1 MYRKFKNKKID
12 TPEGKFDSKLEY
24 EYWLQLKAREQA
36 GEITDLQ
43 RQVPFELIPK
53 QTEWV
58 EKQLKTKTKMVEVF
72 REHPVTYLADFVY
85 WENGVR
91 IIADTKGART
101 SDYIIKRK
109 LMRLQGRPITEVKF
123 ERKTDHIKLRKVR
136 KNQFDK
142 MTGWTLCGEYGNYNL
157 KETKTAKELSKDII
171 KVVFSVPQMKEN
183 EFLYVTTSK
192 GGNKSLKVYFKKKL
206 AE

>member
-1 MYRKFKNKKID
+1 MYRKFHNKKID

-36 GEITDLQ
+36 GEITNLQ

-85 WENGVR
+85 WENGVQ
-91 IIADTKGART
+91 IIADTKGQPTA
-101 SDYIIKRK
+101 DYIIKRK
-109 LMRLQGRPITEVKF
+109 LMRLQGHPITEVKF
-123 ERKTDHIKLRKVR
+123 KRKRKR
-136 KNQFDK
+136 
-142 MTGWTLCGEYGNYNL
+142 E
-157 KETKTAKELSKDII
+157 A
-171 KVVFSVPQMKEN
+171 P
-183 EFLYVTTSK
+183 
-192 GGNKSLKVYFKKKL
+192 
-206 AE
+206 

>member
-36 GEITDLQ
+36 GEITNLQ

-72 REHPVTYLADFVY
+72 REHPVVISLTLFIGKTECGLSQTQRGQERV
-85 WENGVR
+85 
-91 IIADTKGART
+91 II
-101 SDYIIKRK
+101 
-109 LMRLQGRPITEVKF
+109 
-123 ERKTDHIKLRKVR
+123 
-136 KNQFDK
+136 
-142 MTGWTLCGEYGNYNL
+142 
-157 KETKTAKELSKDII
+157 LSN
-171 KVVFSVPQMKEN
+171 VN
-183 EFLYVTTSK
+183 
-192 GGNKSLKVYFKKKL
+192 
-206 AE
+206 

>member
-12 TPEGKFDSKLEY
+12 TPEGKFDSKFEW
-24 EYWLQLKAREQA
+24 EYWLELKEREAR
-36 GEITDLQ
+36 GEISNLQ

-91 IIADTKGART
+91 IIADTKGAKT
-101 SDYIIKRK
+101 ADYIIKRK
-109 LMRLQGRPITEVKF
+109 LMRLQGHPITEIFWK
-123 ERKTDHIKLRKVR
+123 RK
-136 KNQFDK
+136 
-142 MTGWTLCGEYGNYNL
+142 
-157 KETKTAKELSKDII
+157 
-171 KVVFSVPQMKEN
+171 
-183 EFLYVTTSK
+183 
-192 GGNKSLKVYFKKKL
+192 KKKL